1 MSGIRGLG
9 STGNDPYNV
18 HNVGTESE
26 SLGQTTPIKPDMGGN
41 IQAEGVGAAQGVENP
56 SEIKAE
62 EAKERID
69 REKKGLQEAA
79 TERIAEE
86 QLKAQMKQTQLS
98 DTLDADQVKADQLK
112 EASPKDDYH
121 KETMDINWKDPNEQA
136 TPLHHKDGSLQR
148 WNIKD
153 KAWE

>member
-26 SLGQTTPIKPDMGGN
+26 SLNQTPAIKPDMGGN
-41 IQAEGVGAAQGVENP
+41 IQAEGIGTAQGIESP
-56 SEIKAE
+56 SETKAE
-62 EAKERID
+62 QSKERIE

-98 DTLDADQVKADQLK
+98 DTLDSDDQLK
-112 EASPKDDYH
+112 ANEASPKDNQRKDL
-121 KETMDINWKDPNEQA
+121 TAINWKDPNEQA

-148 WNIKD
+148 WSIHD
-153 KAWE
+153 KQWE